1 MQTSNFKTGKKNKKK
16 ELLEKDLQ
24 ELKGQRIIKR

>member
-1 MQTSNFKTGKKNKKK
+1 MQTSNFKTGKKNKK